1 LTNHIKS
8 TTIKIDDIS
17 GGDIQKYDIQVIDI
31 GVTGM
36 NKFSPLTE
44 SMYYILV
51 SLIEPLHGY
60 GIIKKVEEMSSS
72 RVKLA
77 AGTLYGALTNLE
89 RNKLIIATGID
100 PDNKRRKL
108 YQITDLGIDVLNDEI
123 RRLEEMI
130 LNGRGV
136 LND

>member
-1 LTNHIKS
+1 
-8 TTIKIDDIS
+8 
-17 GGDIQKYDIQVIDI
+17 
-31 GVTGM
+31 M

-100 PDNKRRKL
+100 PDNKRRKM